1 MHIRFY
7 ETDKAYGCFSNFSRH
22 PVVIDDVTWPTSE
35 HYFQARKFLDEAD
48 RDAVRAAPNGFVAAQ
63 MGRERHRSFRQDWDA
78 VRDQVMLDVLRAK
91 FVQHAELR
99 EILVSTQG
107 AHLIEHTKNDR
118 YWADGGDG
126 TGQNM
131 LGILLEQVRGELAA
145 TETQFLAPPWVMQ
158 PDVAAEDLYW
168 RMGKG
173 EDELM
178 HATRFRASLT
188 AAARQHYDKYFPVP
202 PAWRNAW

>member
-1 MHIRFY
+1 MQIRFY

-22 PVVIDDVTWPTSE
+22 PVSIDGLIWPTSE
-35 HYFQARKFLDEAD
+35 HYFQAQKFLDKAD
-48 RDAVRAAPNGFVAAQ
+48 AEAVRAAPNGFVAAQ
-63 MGRERHRSFRQDWDA
+63 IGRERHRSFRQDWDA

-91 FVQHAELR
+91 FAQHAELR

-107 AHLIEHTKNDR
+107 AQLIEHTKNDR

-131 LGILLEQVRGELAA
+131 LGILLEKVRSELPA
-145 TETQFLAPPWVMQ
+145 TDTQFIAPPWITHPEIEVS
-158 PDVAAEDLYW
+158 DTYW

-173 EDELM
+173 EGESM
-178 HATRFRASLT
+178 HAARFRDGLSV
-188 AAARQHYDKYFPVP
+188 AARKHYEMYFPVP
-202 PAWRNAW
+202 LEWRNSW

>member
-1 MHIRFY
+1 MQIRFY

-63 MGRERHRSFRQDWDA
+63 MGRERHRSFRQDWET
-78 VRDQVMLDVLRAK
+78 VRDEVMLEVLRAK
-91 FVQHAELR
+91 FGQHDELR
-99 EILVSTQG
+99 EVLLSTQG

-145 TETQFLAPPWVMQ
+145 IETQFMAPPWIMH
-158 PDVAAEDLYW
+158 PDIDVADMYW

-173 EDELM
+173 EDECM
-178 HATRFRASLT
+178 HATRFRDSLT
-188 AAARQHYDKYFPVP
+188 AAARKHYEMYFPVP
-202 PAWRNAW
+202 PEWRSSW

>member
-1 MHIRFY
+1 MQIRFY

-22 PVVIDDVTWPTSE
+22 PVVIDNVMWPTSE
-35 HYFQARKFLDEAD
+35 HYFQAMKFVDKAD
-48 RDAVRAAPNGFVAAQ
+48 RAAVRAAPTGFVAAQ
-63 MGRERHRSFRQDWDA
+63 LGRERHRSFRQDWED

-99 EILVSTQG
+99 EILASTQG
-107 AHLIEHTKNDR
+107 AQLVEHTKNDR

-131 LGILLEQVRGELAA
+131 LGILLEKVRTELAA
-145 TETQFLAPPWVMQ
+145 TATQFVTPPWVAH
-158 PDVAAEDLYW
+158 PEIAAADMYW

-173 EDELM
+173 ESEYMD
-178 HATRFRASLT
+178 ATRFRDSLT
-188 AAARQHYDKYFPVP
+188 AAARQHYEKYFPVP
-202 PAWRNAW
+202 LEWRSAW